1 MKASLGIIETNG
13 LIASIEAAD
22 AMLKSAYVKLLQRS
36 QPGAGLTLILCLG
49 ELGDCQVAVAAGAAA
64 AKRVGELHSMHIIAR
79 PGESLDQWLA
89 QTGYAS
95 PFNRRSIGYWIE
107 VSGMESIQ

>member
-1 MKASLGIIETNG
+1 MEASLGIIETKG

-36 QPGAGLTLILCLG
+36 QPGAGLTLILCIG

-64 AKRVGELHSMHIIAR
+64 AKRVGILYCEHIIAR
-79 PGESLDQWLA
+79 PSEDLDEWLA
-89 QTGYAS
+89 QTGYTS
-95 PFNRRSIGYWIE
+95 SFNKSI
-107 VSGMESIQ
+107 SGLI